1 MTVRASSTERV
12 ELMSW
17 PTFRRDSSN
26 PARWRADS
34 YNQVLRMAGEASDA
48 SSSRRVCCS
57 REKALSRSEST
68 LITPRTSPPTRKG
81 TANSELTPS
90 RKGTYRR
97 SFETSSMRSVRPDR
111 ATSPVMPS
119 PKRSRNW
126 LACPGR
132 PLVASISRKPLVGL
146 IRQIE
151 PELLSIRRTTSS
163 SRICSDSRRS
173 RVEYTRCTVRWS
185 DSKRERRAWRS
196 RVESGSITGFMML
209 PDPRCENQADDA
221 EYEIG

>member
-1 MTVRASSTERV
+1 MTVRASSTEKV

-17 PTFRRDSSN
+17 PTFSRDSSN

-90 RKGTYRR
+90 RKGT
-97 SFETSSMRSVRPDR
+97 
-111 ATSPVMPS
+111 
-119 PKRSRNW
+119 
-126 LACPGR
+126 
-132 PLVASISRKPLVGL
+132 
-146 IRQIE
+146 
-151 PELLSIRRTTSS
+151 
-163 SRICSDSRRS
+163 
-173 RVEYTRCTVRWS
+173 
-185 DSKRERRAWRS
+185 
-196 RVESGSITGFMML
+196 
-209 PDPRCENQADDA
+209 
-221 EYEIG
+221 